1 MSGARLMVGLAWWS
15 QTAANNA
22 TYDTSVNWAEGMA
35 PSSVND
41 SARAMMAST
50 AKWRDDIAGATVTSG
65 SSTAFTLTTYQ
76 AFDSLA
82 RMNGQ
87 VIAFTPHTTNTAGSP
102 NVTLNVDGLGAK
114 SIQVN
119 PNVELPAGYLVAGSP
134 YVVIY
139 NASNGVFYLQNSF
152 SNPYNIPIGATI
164 DFIGTTAPNSSFV
177 LPYGQA
183 ISRTTYSTL
192 FAMVSTT
199 YGAGDG
205 STTFN
210 IPDLRGRVVAGK
222 DDMGG
227 SAASRLSG
235 SFITGPTTLGGTG
248 GSESRS
254 LVTSNLPPYTPAGTI
269 GGSISSSPY
278 SIQIGNG
285 TSHGSLATGGDAS
298 YPKTNEATLSFSMS
312 GATFTGTAQGGTS
325 AAFGI
330 LQPTIVLNKL
340 LRII

>member
-1 MSGARLMVGLAWWS
+1 MSGVAWWS
-15 QTAANNA
+15 QTAAANSNA
-22 TYDTSVNWAEGMA
+22 DPSVGWAEGMA

-41 SARAMMAST
+41 SARAEMASVK
-50 AKWRDDIAGATVTSG
+50 KWADDIAGATVTGG
-65 SSTAFTLTTYQ
+65 SSTAYTLSTFQ
-76 AFDSLA
+76 SFDTLA
-82 RMNGQ
+82 RLNGQ
-87 VIAFTPHTTNTAGSP
+87 VIAFTPHTTSTAGSP
-102 NVTLNVDGLGAK
+102 NITLNVDSLGAK
-114 SIQVN
+114 TIQLN
-119 PNVELPAGYLVAGSP
+119 PGVDVPAGYLVAGSP

-139 NASNGVFYLQNSF
+139 NAANGVFYLQNSF
-152 SNPYNIPIGATI
+152 ANPYLIPIGATI
-164 DFIGTTAPNSSFV
+164 DFIGSTSPNSSFV

-183 ISRTTYSTL
+183 ISRSTYSTL
-192 FAMVSTT
+192 FSLISTT
-199 YGAGDG
+199 YGSGDG
-205 STTFN
+205 SSTFN

-248 GSESRS
+248 GSESRQ
-254 LVTSNLPPYTPAGTI
+254 LATSNLPPYTPAGSI
-269 GGSISSSPY
+269 GGSISSNPY

-285 TSHGSLATGGDAS
+285 TSHGSLATGADSS
-298 YPKTNEATLSFSMS
+298 YPKTNEAALSFSMS

-330 LQPTIVLNKL
+330 LQPTMVLNKL

>member
-1 MSGARLMVGLAWWS
+1 MALPFYNWS
-15 QTAANNA
+15 RTAASNA
-22 TYDTSVNWAEGMA
+22 TADSTVNWAEGQA
-35 PSSVND
+35 PSTVND

-50 AKWRDDIAGATVTSG
+50 AAFRDDIAGAITTG
-65 SSTAFTLTTYQ
+65 GTSTAYTLTTYQ
-76 AFDSLA
+76 VFDSLA
-82 RMNGQ
+82 HMDGK
-87 VIAFTPHTTNTAGSP
+87 VVAFTPHTTNTAGSP

-152 SNPYNIPIGATI
+152 ANPYLIPIGGMI
-164 DFIGTTAPNSSFV
+164 DFTGSTSPSSSLV

-183 ISRTTYSTL
+183 ISRTTYATY

-199 YGAGDG
+199 YGGGDG

-235 SFITGPTTLGGTG
+235 TSITSGGPTTLGGTG
-248 GSESRS
+248 GADTKT
-254 LVTSNLPPYTPAGTI
+254 LATANLPPYTPAGTI
-269 GGSISSSPY
+269 TNGAITISHNANSGSSPAGTTAG
-278 SIQIGNG
+278 SGGNTAATITASQA
-285 TSHGSLATGGDAS
+285 TS
-298 YPKTNEATLSFSMS
+298 
-312 GATFTGTAQGGTS
+312 TFTGTAQGGTS
-325 AAFGI
+325 TAFS
-330 LQPTIVLNKL
+330 LAQPTIVLNKL